1 MTEQQILHKIGLLA
15 DKSGTHVWAVGG
27 FVRDKLL
34 GISGKDIDF
43 VVEGDGPAF
52 AKKVAEEMGSGQVV
66 VFEKFHTAMVN
77 IHNFQLEFV
86 GARSERYEEH
96 SRKPHVSSGDLNTDL
111 TRRDFTINAMAYGLN
126 KENFGKI
133 IDPFDGKK
141 DLENKIIRTPLD
153 PEVTF
158 KDDPLRIL
166 RAIRF
171 ATRFEFIIEERT
183 FEALKKVGHRLEIIS
198 QERITTELFHILK
211 SNKPSIGFY
220 LMDEADILQYVF
232 PEFVDMKGVEQR
244 EGFHHKDVFEH
255 TLKVVDNVASVSD
268 KIELRFAALVH
279 DIAKPKTKLFVPGTG
294 WTFHGH
300 DEIGARMLNYICK
313 RMRISNSI
321 LNYAQKLVRLH
332 LRPIHLSDENVT
344 DSAIRRL
351 LVQAGDDLNDL
362 LILCRADITSGNPD
376 RVRQHLENFDLV
388 TKRLQEVEEKDKMR
402 SFQSPIRGDEIME
415 VCNIKPGPMVGT
427 LKKIIEEAILD
438 GEIANDHDAAL
449 EYLLAIK
456 DKVLDSQN

>member
-1 MTEQQILHKIGLLA
+1 MKEHEILHKLGLLA
-15 DKSGTHVWAVGG
+15 DRCGVRVWVVGG

-43 VVEGDGPAF
+43 VIEGDGPDF
-52 AKKVAEEMGSGQVV
+52 AQKAAHELGGGQVV
-66 VFEKFHTAMVN
+66 IFEKFHTAMVN
-77 IHNFQLEFV
+77 IHNYQLEFV
-86 GARSERYEEH
+86 GARSESYQEH
-96 SRKPHVSSGDLNTDL
+96 SRKPQVVSGSLDTDL
-111 TRRDFTINAMAYGLN
+111 ARRDFTINTLAYGLN
-126 KENFGKI
+126 KENFGEI
-133 IDPFDGKK
+133 IDPFNGRT
-141 DLENKIIRTPLD
+141 DLAEKIIRTPLEPD
-153 PEVTF
+153 LTF

-171 ATRFEFIIEERT
+171 ATRFEFKIEDRT
-183 FEALKKVGHRLEIIS
+183 FDALKKMGHRLEIIS
-198 QERITTELFHILK
+198 QERITAEIFHILK

-220 LMDEADILQYVF
+220 LMDEANILQYVF
-232 PEFVDMKGVEQR
+232 PEFEDMKGVDQR

-255 TLKVVDNVASVSD
+255 TLKVVDNVANVTN

-279 DIAKPKTKLFVPGTG
+279 DIAKPKTKQFVPGTG

-300 DEIGARMLNYICK
+300 DEIGARMLSHICK
-313 RMRISNSI
+313 RMRIPNSI

-351 LVQAGDDLNDL
+351 LVQAGDDLDDL
-362 LILCRADITSGNPD
+362 LILCRADITSGNPE

-388 TKRLQEVEEKDKMR
+388 TDRLQNVEEKDKMH
-402 SFQSPIRGDEIME
+402 SFQSPVRGDEIMK

-427 LKKIIEEAILD
+427 LKKMIEEAILD
-438 GEIANDHDAAL
+438 GEIKNDHNEAL
-449 EYLLAIK
+449 EYLFVIK
-456 DKVLDSQN
+456 DKVFP